1 MRYFIQATLVSI
13 MVFLC
18 APAVS
23 QTFKEGVHYDVIDG
37 VDQANDDGLVEFYS
51 LYCSYCYRYEPI
63 ADAMKTAFADQFSKV
78 HVASVAPSPE
88 AGSTMTRAYILAQK
102 MDIAEKINRV
112 MFDYNFK
119 KGHLLREPD
128 DIRNVFIVN
137 GIDGQTFDK
146 GIASFAVTARFNQW
160 QRLIDKLGVR
170 ATPTFVVN
178 GKYRINPTSLRDS
191 DDLTASLI
199 NLAGYLLE
207 KE

>member
-18 APAVS
+18 APAAS

-78 HVASVAPSPE
+78 HVASV
-88 AGSTMTRAYILAQK
+88 YILAQK
-102 MDIAEKINRV
+102 RDIAEKINRV

-119 KGHLLREPD
+119 KGHLLREPE